1 MIELISRDSAI
12 RAMDELEEED
22 INIYGCKIP
31 EGFDGER
38 ARLAICLLPTVEV
51 LKLTR
56 ENIEVM
62 LSIAYRSGWKDG
74 RGGKD
79 LPTLKELDE
88 MVKGIYDRTTEKPIG
103 SLKETGAQKENDGD
117 YPEVLDNQYDNMTG
131 TMNL

>member
-22 INIYGCKIP
+22 INSYGCKIP

-51 LKLTR
+51 VKLTR

-74 RGGKD
+74 RDGKD

-88 MVKGIYDRTTEKPIG
+88 MVKGIYDRATEKPIG
-103 SLKETGAQKENDGD
+103 SMKEAGEAAGAYVDAPTL
-117 YPEVLDNQYDNMTG
+117 YPG
-131 TMNL
+131 A